1 MSSSEK
7 YQICK
12 RCVMDTTDMDIVF
25 DENGYCNHCF
35 QAITISEH
43 SVKNN
48 ERSQKM
54 LDEVLQNIKA
64 KGKNKKYDCLVGISG
79 GVDSCYIAYLCK
91 TNGLKPLLMHMD
103 NGWDTEISVKNIKN
117 VARNLDLDYVSYVL
131 DWQEF
136 REIQLGFLKSSI
148 VDLEYPTDMA
158 IAAALNETA
167 VKYDIHYIISGCNS
181 FSESIL
187 PLTWGYHVIRD
198 MKIYK
203 HIVNRYSK
211 LPIKKVP
218 VSGLLNEFYVKFIK
232 NIRTIYLLNY
242 VEYDKDVAKKIL
254 ISQLH
259 WEEYGGKHHE
269 SKITAFWQSYAMP
282 VKYNMD
288 YRRATLSSQI
298 AAGITS
304 REDAIEQLKKLPY
317 NPETVEAD
325 KEFVAKKYNITVEEL
340 NSYLNL
346 PPKTYKD
353 FPNEKGLVDF
363 VTKMYVKFFPNK
375 RL

>member
-232 NIRTIYLLNY
+232 DIRTIYLLNY

-298 AAGITS
+298 AAGITR